1 MKNLILVLVLALSCS
16 VSFASVHPEKDGPF
30 PKLAAGLWASQS
42 SSKRISV
49 QVAPL
54 ASGKIMVFVMV
65 TDSHGQPEANGMAT
79 IDPMATSTTVVLN
92 FVSGRSEPMT
102 VRLFMTEGKSGPI
115 PHLQVVVQD
124 ETMVF
129 SRLP

>member
-16 VSFASVHPEKDGPF
+16 ISFASARPEKDGPF
-30 PKLAAGLWASQS
+30 PKLAAGLWASQN

-54 ASGKIMVFVMV
+54 ASGKIVVLVMV
-65 TDSHGQPEANGMAT
+65 TDSHGQPKANGTAT
-79 IDPMATSTTVVLN
+79 MDPRATSATVALN
-92 FVSGRSEPMT
+92 FVNGRTEPMT
-102 VRLFMTEGKSGPI
+102 VRLFMTEGKSGPVA
-115 PHLQVVVQD
+115 HLQVVVHD